1 MVKLNHY
8 PKNVDDV
15 CLLDGRHPRAQG
27 EHDVG
32 PDDLLV
38 VVERL
43 LGHVELGDLGEQ
55 RQRRVVGQDAAVH
68 EVRLGPEEGGRRAGR
83 PRRLPHQL
91 LGLVRRRLL
100 CCQLCNETDLAATYC
115 VSYYHVRYLHTWVV
129 VIRNAQLG
137 LR

>member
-15 CLLDGRHPRAQG
+15 GLLDGRHPRAQG
-27 EHDVG
+27 EHYVG

-55 RQRRVVGQDAAVH
+55 RQRRVVGQDPAVH

-91 LGLVRRRLL
+91 LRLVGCDLVNEDPALL
-100 CCQLCNETDLAATYC
+100 E
-115 VSYYHVRYLHTWVV
+115 HTWLQG
-129 VIRNAQLG
+129 ITNDQITLG
-137 LR
+137 TNSHELQSV